1 MNGESTGVW
10 TRRSALRIAV
20 LVRSVAVGGLLLSGF
35 SMCTQRHAVVHQV
48 AIRNFAYLPAH
59 ITVAAGDTLVWRN
72 SDILPHTVT
81 ARDSAW
87 DSGSMAVD
95 SAWRFVAQSV
105 GTYTYFCIFHPN
117 MKGTINVY

>member
-1 MNGESTGVW
+1 MCK
-10 TRRSALRIAV
+10 RRSALRIAV

-72 SDILPHTVT
+72 SDILAHTVT

-87 DSGSMAVD
+87 DSGSMPVD